1 VASADSLAYVIYTSG
16 STGTPKGVAVS
27 HRQIVASTAARW
39 TYPAFQNPERYLVM
53 APLTFDASGGG
64 VYCTLTRGGTV
75 VLPTETEVQ
84 DPRALS
90 ALIRSAEIT
99 HFDGVPSQY
108 SVLLETDT
116 VGTESIRSC
125 ILAGEALPPTLVTS
139 HFERTPDA
147 TLYNEYGPTEGTV
160 WAAVCDVRPAHGSAA
175 SVPIGRPIRNARVYL
190 LDEWLCPVP
199 AGVPAELYIGGEAVA
214 RGYVNQPGLT
224 AERFLPDPFTEV
236 AGARMYRTGDR
247 ARYLAD
253 GSIEFLGR
261 VDHQVKIRGFRV
273 ELAEIEKVILR
284 HPQVSEA
291 VVTVHQTAGTQR
303 LIAHVVPVTGRVVT
317 QQELSSHVL
326 AHLPDY
332 MVPSAFVTLER
343 MPLTSHGKIDR
354 EALPLPE
361 VAAGPGGHKDPA
373 TATEAAVAEAWSE
386 VLGVGTVST
395 DVNFFDLG
403 GNSLLVARLV
413 ARLARQFDVTLPVEE
428 IFRVPTI
435 AGIAAAIDVHQLR
448 KAGRLDNDAIYA
460 MELAELRNEAK
471 LDPSIS
477 VDGLP
482 VADYLNPR
490 HVLLTGATGYIGV
503 FLIGELIRRSGATVN
518 CLVRGEDAESARRRL
533 EEVMRDFGAWDDSFR
548 SRIGIVVGDLS
559 KPLLGLS
566 QEEFDELG
574 ERIDAIYHSGAMVNF
589 TFPYETMRPA
599 NVGGTEELIRLACHR
614 KVKAFHHV
622 STMDIYIGTRAE
634 RPWLE
639 AEHDGPL
646 TVIPQGYPRSKWV
659 AEKLAIMARNR
670 GVPTCI
676 YRPWVVIGHSKTGAS
691 HRTDYMFV
699 GLKGYLQLG
708 FLPSYAEMLNAV
720 PVDYFTAALAHISLR
735 KESFGKFFNI
745 GNLEPVPFLQIY
757 SWLKSFGYN
766 PALVDE
772 QEGELATLSVGEDN
786 PLYPLTP
793 MIRAQRPATT
803 ALHEATQQT
812 IDPVTECG
820 NVLEALEG
828 SGIVCPR
835 WTEEMAHTSLQYMV
849 DIGFLPSP
857 ADMAQGQPA

>member
-1 VASADSLAYVIYTSG
+1 VAVPTSEDGTADLPSVASADSLAYVIYTSG

-303 LIAHVVPVTGRVVT
+303 LIAHVIGGSSPDVLKEWLSGRV
-317 QQELSSHVL
+317 
-326 AHLPDY
+326 PY
-332 MVPSAFVTLER
+332 FMVPDEIAVVAS
-343 MPLTSHGKIDR
+343 
-354 EALPLPE
+354 LPR
-361 VAAGPGGHKDPA
+361 
-373 TATEAAVAEAWSE
+373 TATGKVDRSRLAVSRAHAEAE
-386 VLGVGTVST
+386 PPDVG
-395 DVNFFDLG
+395 
-403 GNSLLVARLV
+403 
-413 ARLARQFDVTLPVEE
+413 
-428 IFRVPTI
+428 
-435 AGIAAAIDVHQLR
+435 
-448 KAGRLDNDAIYA
+448 
-460 MELAELRNEAK
+460 
-471 LDPSIS
+471 PSF
-477 VDGLP
+477 
-482 VADYLNPR
+482 A
-490 HVLLTGATGYIGV
+490 
-503 FLIGELIRRSGATVN
+503 
-518 CLVRGEDAESARRRL
+518 DAES
-533 EEVMRDFGAWDDSFR
+533 FGH
-548 SRIGIVVGDLS
+548 LTE
-559 KPLLGLS
+559 S
-566 QEEFDELG
+566 QLDQ
-574 ERIDAIYHSGAMVNF
+574 
-589 TFPYETMRPA
+589 
-599 NVGGTEELIRLACHR
+599 LIRQLT
-614 KVKAFHHV
+614 
-622 STMDIYIGTRAE
+622 SE
-634 RPWLE
+634 RG
-639 AEHDGPL
+639 D
-646 TVIPQGYPRSKWV
+646 
-659 AEKLAIMARNR
+659 
-670 GVPTCI
+670 
-676 YRPWVVIGHSKTGAS
+676 
-691 HRTDYMFV
+691 
-699 GLKGYLQLG
+699 
-708 FLPSYAEMLNAV
+708 
-720 PVDYFTAALAHISLR
+720 
-735 KESFGKFFNI
+735 
-745 GNLEPVPFLQIY
+745 
-757 SWLKSFGYN
+757 
-766 PALVDE
+766 
-772 QEGELATLSVGEDN
+772 
-786 PLYPLTP
+786 
-793 MIRAQRPATT
+793 QR
-803 ALHEATQQT
+803 
-812 IDPVTECG
+812 
-820 NVLEALEG
+820 
-828 SGIVCPR
+828 
-835 WTEEMAHTSLQYMV
+835 
-849 DIGFLPSP
+849 
-857 ADMAQGQPA
+857 